1 MNLTRRKKQTNRT
14 KRMKLKKQMKQKMKT
29 NQTPH
34 PKHQRRRL
42 KKHPLQ
48 KKKTPHRQT
57 QRNSRVQKNIGQIK
71 AEIIYLTFFDISRKI
86 SYNEIRRMQ
95 DLSRLT
101 TAFYIASTLT
111 FDRRTSTLDVIKI
124 SPRGYCYGVVD
135 AMVIAKNA
143 SLIKHCQDLY
153 IYWE

>member
-1 MNLTRRKKQTNRT
+1 MFRRCSAWRKAGYADDPAVRSFSTESARHDEALQPIKRAVMTRMNLTRRKKQTNRT

-57 QRNSRVQKNIGQIK
+57 QRNSRVQKEHRADQSRNYIFNI
-71 AEIIYLTFFDISRKI
+71 L
-86 SYNEIRRMQ
+86 
-95 DLSRLT
+95 
-101 TAFYIASTLT
+101 
-111 FDRRTSTLDVIKI
+111 
-124 SPRGYCYGVVD
+124 
-135 AMVIAKNA
+135 
-143 SLIKHCQDLY
+143 
-153 IYWE
+153 